1 MAKRDESGFWTKER
15 MLPGQSAVEETAD
28 TYWMLKL
35 LHPPSASSMALG
47 ALGLGYLGW
56 RLFRDSNLWI
66 ALFAAAA
73 GAFIGAWVGLLL
85 YWLLRLIWALND

>member
-1 MAKRDESGFWTKER
+1 MAKRDEPGFWTQER
-15 MLPGQSAVEETAD
+15 ELPGEGTVE

-35 LHPPSASSMALG
+35 VHPPSASAMLLG
-47 ALGLGYLGW
+47 AGGLGYIGW
-56 RLFRDSNLWI
+56 RLFRDSNLWV
-66 ALFAAAA
+66 ALVAAVI

>member
-1 MAKRDESGFWTKER
+1 

-35 LHPPSASSMALG
+35 LHPPSASAMPLG
-47 ALGLGYLGW
+47 AIGLGYLGW
-56 RLFRDSNLWI
+56 RLFRDSNLWLALI
-66 ALFAAAA
+66 AVAI

-85 YWLLRLIWALND
+85 YWLLRLIFALND